1 MNTDMLETLDFWLE
15 VLRYSEKLEVET
27 EQQGQNA
34 VTLKVE
40 VKACKNIP
48 YMVGSVLEVMVNA
61 DKLADNKGQASLLH
75 TPEKYRNT
83 PEGKYLKRSYKE
95 YVKRNTFYAG
105 FSMLSSYLFAG
116 FLKKA
121 AEYSKLDELKKAYA
135 LFETRDNK

>member
-15 VLRYSEKLEVET
+15 VLRYSEKLEVKT
-27 EQQGQNA
+27 EQQGQA
-34 VTLKVE
+34 LTLKVE
-40 VKACKNIP
+40 VKVCKNIP
-48 YMVGSVLEVMVNA
+48 YMVGGVLEVMVNA

-83 PEGKYLKRSYKE
+83 PEGRYLKRSYKE

-121 AEYSKLDELKKAYA
+121 AEYSKLEELEKAYEA
-135 LFETRDNK
+135 FQY